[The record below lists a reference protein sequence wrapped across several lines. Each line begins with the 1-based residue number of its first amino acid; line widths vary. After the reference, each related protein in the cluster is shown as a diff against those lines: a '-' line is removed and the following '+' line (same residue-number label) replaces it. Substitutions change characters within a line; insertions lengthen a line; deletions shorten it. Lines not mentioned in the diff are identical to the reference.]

1 MLKPTPL
8 SEFEGNSPSWRRRWA
23 LHHWGLMW
31 KKCGDQDEQDP
42 ESCSGQAPASH
53 TRLVPSAALGLCVV
67 IPRTEAPETAAH
79 KSFPVLF
86 QPIHG
91 HTPALLLFS
100 QDSVTHESREHLRLA
115 LDRSGGSSQRLADT
129 PDPRPGQFALEPE
142 NPLPY
147 KMQTEPGDS
156 HRHCIWYQ

>member
-1 MLKPTPL
+1 
-8 SEFEGNSPSWRRRWA
+8 
-23 LHHWGLMW
+23 MW

-129 PDPRPGQFALEPE
+129 PDPRPGQLGHRFLTIEPHGI
-142 NPLPY
+142 PY
-147 KMQTEPGDS
+147 DGYLGITLSDHEM
-156 HRHCIWYQ
+156 